1 MYFVNQIEVLMWA
14 ILGVFKTHRDLA
26 LTTNRCR

>member
-14 ILGVFKTHRDLA
+14 ILGVFKTYRDLA
-26 LTTNRCR
+26 LTSKRCH